1 LLKFGEKVGSSGK
14 LSRPKAVGVD
24 YRKGRMYVVDYMRH
38 TISVYSMDGTFIF
51 EFGGMGW
58 GEGWF
63 QHPLDLAIDSGSR
76 IIVADLFNQRVQVF
90 NSW

>member
-1 LLKFGEKVGSSGK
+1 MKIEKELNQWQIICHLKKNFCCF
-14 LSRPKAVGVD
+14 P
-24 YRKGRMYVVDYMRH
+24 Y
-38 TISVYSMDGTFIF
+38 TFIF

-63 QHPLDLAIDSGSR
+63 QHPLDLAIDSASR
-76 IIVADLFNQRVQVF
+76 IMVADLFNQRVQVF